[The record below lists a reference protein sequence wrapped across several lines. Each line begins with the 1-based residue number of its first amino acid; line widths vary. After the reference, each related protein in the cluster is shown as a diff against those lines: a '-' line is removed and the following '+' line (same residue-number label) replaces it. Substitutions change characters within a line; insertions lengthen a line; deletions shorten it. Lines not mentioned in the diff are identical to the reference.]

1 MAYKK
6 IENFRFWCQKVL
18 PTIYDD
24 SLSYYE
30 VLCKIR
36 DYINDII
43 GNMDELASAIEDL
56 DNRLDKVE
64 AKLNDLSQLII
75 DEVKRYI
82 QSDEFVEQLID
93 ELTSSQTFNNWFHDF
108 ITNNPDVIRDLI
120 NSDYFD
126 QYFNDYIT
134 NNPDI
139 VNSLLSNPNFISN
152 FAETMARQ
160 TDFYDISNITDGD
173 ISKGGLVSNFYAIGK
188 NSQIAAGTRLKVM
201 YRPTVTPIVGK
212 FERTSAGGFYNW
224 ASDGDTAYTSFIID
238 MEGFEG
244 RNLYVKIDEAFD
256 PYSYTF
262 IKRGSLDTGG
272 VSVTS
277 DKGTPTGQA
286 AYIPGDYLKLEPTKA
301 VNFVLISVKNN
312 GVAFN
317 PTFTYSMRNVDF
329 DSNTDTP
336 VLIPFNA
343 FEVWDGASDTA
354 ITNLELFKPDNE
366 LAYII
371 FGAIGST
378 QYGLSEDITSVDS
391 QVSNLQEDM
400 VELKNSVSDG
410 KALVASAITD
420 KGVATASDATF
431 NTMAS
436 NILNIPTGNIQDFNG
451 FLDGEYLDLDDLDL
465 TTLGFTRI
473 ETATTLEAYR
483 LNFIRA
489 GLTVSEIYQGAN
501 EYIHNFDIIP
511 QVPNIDPLCKYYVSN
526 GQLYLQWKA
535 TSSTS
540 GYSTEGLSFG
550 AYPALY
556 VKQLSNGGLIMG
568 NPYNETV
575 NNGVIGF
582 TIFNT
587 STAFDSHVDDEDYYA
602 TGQIKNEL
610 PASSVRIYNSKS
622 MSSARNNNIAIY
634 SPYINVYTA
643 DNRICIQKAIST
655 ITYGTA
661 HQYLNSLFL
670 SLVSKANVND
680 SNLLGMFFID
690 DNNNYF
696 WLPKLY
702 NNQNVALLLN

>member
-1 MAYKK
+1 MTYKK

-18 PTIYDD
+18 PLVYDD

-64 AKLNDLSQLII
+64 AKLNDLSKLIV
-75 DEVKRYI
+75 DEVKKYI
-82 QSDEFVEQLID
+82 QSDEFIDQLID

-134 NNPDI
+134 NNSDI

-152 FAETMARQ
+152 FADVMARQ
-160 TDFYDISNITDGD
+160 TDFYEIANITDGD
-173 ISKGGLVSNFYAIGK
+173 ISKGSLVSNFYAIGK

-201 YRPTVTPIVGK
+201 YRQAPTPIVGK
-212 FERTSAGGFYNW
+212 FQRTSSGGFYNW
-224 ASDGDTAYTSFIID
+224 ASDGDTAYSSFIID
-238 MEGFEG
+238 MRGFEG

-286 AYIPGDYLKLEPTKA
+286 SYIPGNFLKLEPTKA

-312 GVAFN
+312 GVAFT

-343 FEVWDGASDTA
+343 FQIWDGASDTA
-354 ITNLELFKPDNE
+354 INTLELFKPNNE

-378 QYGLSEDITSVDS
+378 QYGLSEDISTVDS
-391 QVSNLQEDM
+391 NYSNLQEDM

-431 NTMAS
+431 NVMAS
-436 NILNIPTGNIQDFNG
+436 NIRNIPTGDADNLFGYLEGTYTDIDNYDITQIG
-451 FLDGEYLDLDDLDL
+451 FVDLGITGSAQLLRGKLDMAGVNVTDLEEDNTFYILPAVTGS
-465 TTLGFTRI
+465 TTGWSFRV
-473 ETATTLEAYR
+473 AA
-483 LNFIRA
+483 
-489 GLTVSEIYQGAN
+489 
-501 EYIHNFDIIP
+501 
-511 QVPNIDPLCKYYVSN
+511 N
-526 GQLYLQWKA
+526 GQISLKYANGNYTDTAIFK
-535 TSSTS
+535 
-540 GYSTEGLSFG
+540 E
-550 AYPALY
+550 YPYHLY
-556 VKQLSNGGLIMG
+556 VKVLGNGGLIIG
-568 NPYNETV
+568 NPYNDAT
-575 NNGVIGF
+575 
-582 TIFNT
+582 NT
-587 STAFDSHVDDEDYYA
+587 YILGLF
-602 TGQIKNEL
+602 G
-610 PASSVRIYNSKS
+610 ASSAFELNNNKDGFYLFNAFTQRITSPTNARIYVSSSPNSA
-622 MSSARNNNIAIY
+622 SSNSITKLSAQ
-634 SPYINVYTA
+634 VYT
-643 DNRICIQKAIST
+643 NEYLYIQGALSQK
-655 ITYGTA
+655 TYGTSFCA
-661 HQYLNSLFL
+661 LDNLAVVYGGKNFL
-670 SLVSKANVND
+670 DGDA
-680 SNLLGMFFID
+680 SNGYIFID
-690 DNNNYF
+690 TNGNVF
-696 WLPKLY
+696 WLPTTGTASTD
-702 NNQNVALLLN
+702 NNPKVCVRLSD

>member
-36 DYINDII
+36 DLINDII
-43 GNMDELASAIEDL
+43 TNMDSLAEVIEDL
-56 DNRLDKVE
+56 DNRLDAVE
-64 AKLNDLSQLII
+64 AKLNDLSKLII
-75 DEVKRYI
+75 DEVKKYI

-108 ITNNPDVIRDLI
+108 ITENPDLIQDLI
-120 NSDYFD
+120 NSKYFD
-126 QYFNDYIT
+126 EYFNDYIT

-160 TDFYDISNITDGD
+160 TDFYDIANISDGD

-212 FERTSAGGFYNW
+212 FERTSSGGFYNW
-224 ASDGDTAYTSFIID
+224 ASDGDTNYTSFIID
-238 MEGFEG
+238 MSGFEG

-256 PYSYTF
+256 PYSFTF

-286 AYIPGDYLKLEPTKA
+286 SYIPGDYLKLEPTKA
-301 VNFVLISVKNN
+301 VNFVLISIKNN

-343 FEVWDGASDTA
+343 FEVWNGASDTA
-354 ITNLELFKPDNE
+354 ITNLELFKPNNE

-400 VELKNSVSDG
+400 AELKNSVSDG

-420 KGVATASDATF
+420 KGVATAADATF
-431 NTMAS
+431 NVMAS
-436 NILNIPTGNIQDFNG
+436 NIRNIQTERAYPNG
-451 FLDGEYLDLDDLDL
+451 FFKKDSL
-465 TTLGFTRI
+465 TDITNDILTVLPSQYGFT
-473 ETATTLEAYR
+473 
-483 LNFIRA
+483 
-489 GLTVSEIYQGAN
+489 
-501 EYIHNFDIIP
+501 
-511 QVPNIDPLCKYYVSN
+511 NIDM
-526 GQLYLQWKA
+526 
-535 TSSTS
+535 
-540 GYSTEGLSFG
+540 LSR
-550 AYPALY
+550 
-556 VKQLSNGGLIMG
+556 SW
-568 NPYNETV
+568 
-575 NNGVIGF
+575 
-582 TIFNT
+582 
-587 STAFDSHVDDEDYYA
+587 
-602 TGQIKNEL
+602 
-610 PASSVRIYNSKS
+610 RIYNDLLDAGFNVHSFTETTRTVDDATVTDRTFRLSPPSVTDIGYLFSYTDLTLTSIKRYTNILNSFASNFSSSSTRFLIKRIKNSYCIINFINDAIPSDYLTNLHFLSDAYDSNGVLFGCLFDAALNTRERFDFSKEGGTTNGS
-622 MSSARNNNIAIY
+622 PVDGSSQRENSINLFVQDLFSSAINTGDLVTPFYIDSYY
-634 SPYINVYTA
+634 SAGVIPTPTNHTETYIFKSVDGYE
-643 DNRICIQKAIST
+643 
-655 ITYGTA
+655 
-661 HQYLNSLFL
+661 FL
-670 SLVSKANVND
+670 
-680 SNLLGMFFID
+680 LLGSTRTIS
-690 DNNNYF
+690 NYR
-696 WLPKLY
+696 PIRIK
-702 NNQNVALLLN
+702 

>member
-36 DYINDII
+36 DLINDII
-43 GNMDELASAIEDL
+43 TNMDSLAEAIEDL
-56 DNRLDKVE
+56 DTRLDAVE
-64 AKLNDLSQLII
+64 DKLNDLSHLII
-75 DEVKRYI
+75 DEVKKYI
-82 QSDEFVEQLID
+82 QSDEFINQLID
-93 ELTSSQTFNNWFHDF
+93 ELTSSETFNNWFKEF

-120 NSDYFD
+120 NS
-126 QYFNDYIT
+126 QYFNEYFNNYIT

-152 FAETMARQ
+152 FADVMARQ
-160 TDFYDISNITDGD
+160 TDFYDIANITDGD

-212 FERTSAGGFYNW
+212 FERTSSGGFYNW
-224 ASDGDTAYTSFIID
+224 SSDGDTNYTSFIID
-238 MEGFEG
+238 MQGFEG

-301 VNFVLISVKNN
+301 VNFVLISIKNN

-343 FEVWDGASDTA
+343 FEVWDGASDTP

-378 QYGLSEDITSVDS
+378 QYGLSENITSVDS
-391 QVSNLQEDM
+391 QLSNIQEDM

-410 KALVASAITD
+410 KAQVASAITD
-420 KGVATASDATF
+420 KGVATASNATF
-431 NTMAS
+431 NTMAN
-436 NILNIPTGNIQDFNG
+436 NIRNIQTERSYPNG
-451 FLDGEYLDLDDLDL
+451 FFKKDTLTDITNSILTVLPSQYGFTNIDMASRSWRIYDDLLDA
-465 TTLGFTRI
+465 GF
-473 ETATTLEAYR
+473 
-483 LNFIRA
+483 N
-489 GLTVSEIYQGAN
+489 V
-501 EYIHNFDIIP
+501 HNFTETSETVDDATVTHRTFKLSPPNVNDIGYIFTYTDFTLTSVKRYTLNLGSYSSNFSTSTTRFLIKKIGNSYCIIRFINDAIP
-511 QVPNIDPLCKYYVSN
+511 QYYTNHVHFLSNAYDSN
-526 GQLYLQWKA
+526 GVL
-535 TSSTS
+535 
-540 GYSTEGLSFG
+540 FG
-550 AYPALY
+550 C
-556 VKQLSNGGLIMG
+556 
-568 NPYNETV
+568 
-575 NNGVIGF
+575 
-582 TIFNT
+582 IFQN
-587 STAFDSHVDDEDYYA
+587 
-602 TGQIKNEL
+602 
-610 PASSVRIYNSKS
+610 
-622 MSSARNNNIAIY
+622 
-634 SPYINVYTA
+634 
-643 DNRICIQKAIST
+643 AIST
-655 ITYGTA
+655 SEAFDFSTQGGVTNGVASNKGQTQTENANDLFVQDLYSSAINTGSLVLPFYID
-661 HQYLNSLFL
+661 SLFAAAVFPTP
-670 SLVSKANVND
+670 STHTETYIFKSVD
-680 SNLLGMFFID
+680 GYEF
-690 DNNNYF
+690 
-696 WLPKLY
+696 
-702 NNQNVALLLN
+702 LLLAVNGTNSNYRPIRIK